1 MSGSFA
7 IVIVSLISVAA
18 SGQTRPPNVSVRE
31 STTVATVDRLERSS
45 RVVTLKSKGNVFQT
59 IYVPKEITAFD
70 SLNVG
75 DVITV
80 RYTESVI
87 VAVRQ
92 GVKPTATKDTTE
104 QARQEDPNV
113 TQQLKTIVTIESID
127 PQGQFVNYR
136 TEENVRAIHAVRD
149 KSLLEGLKVGDR
161 VEITMTRARA
171 VSIEPKR

>member
-1 MSGSFA
+1 MSVLSA
-7 IVIVSLISVAA
+7 VVVVSLLASAA
-18 SGQTRPPNVSVRE
+18 SGQTRPPNVVVRE

-45 RVVTLKSKGNVFQT
+45 RVVTLKTEGNVFQSV
-59 IYVPKEITAFD
+59 YVPKEVTAFD

-75 DVITV
+75 DVITI

-92 GVKPTATKDTTE
+92 GVKPTPTKDTTE
-104 QARQEDPNV
+104 QARQEDASV
-113 TQQLKTIVTIESID
+113 TQQTKTIVTIEAID

-161 VEITMTRARA
+161 VEVTITRARA